1 MNARMRLF
9 LLGFALVAAIAI
21 GWFFNARTKVARPR
35 APAAVVR
42 PAVPHEEPVYQG
54 KPLRYWV
61 TRLRKI
67 EEYHGA
73 PEDAVAAIRAIGAKA
88 VPFLLDWMPRPETLH
103 RDRPS
108 GIPDWTDVEI
118 AWWALG
124 TNGQSTIPILAR
136 LIAQPR
142 RGMDDHSVW
151 TESAKAIS
159 YLGPDAMG
167 PMLTAATNMQ
177 GRHEVWELLHNF
189 GNLGTNGAPAIPAL
203 IHWANDPDY
212 FVRDGVVSA
221 LGGIGQRPDLALPVI
236 LNALEHDPDGM
247 VRRDAGEALGA
258 FANQSDVVLPELI
271 KMLKDPNWEA
281 RQGALSGLGKIR
293 DKPDVVI
300 PLIVPFLSDKN
311 SVIERTAAY
320 ALRELDC
327 RTAYEALASHRNP
340 NIGDIVYEA
349 GEQEKARRKYFK

>member
-1 MNARMRLF
+1 MRVCLP
-9 LLGFALVAAIAI
+9 GFALVAAFAV
-21 GWFFNARTKVARPR
+21 GWFVKARTRVVPPQP
-35 APAAVVR
+35 PAAVVR
-42 PAVPHEEPVYQG
+42 PAVPPEEPAYQG

-61 TRLRKI
+61 TKVGKI

-103 RDRPS
+103 QDRAS
-108 GIPDWTDVEI
+108 GTPGWDDVEI

-124 TNGQSTIPILAR
+124 TNGQSAIPTLAR
-136 LIAQPR
+136 IISRPT
-142 RGMDDHSVW
+142 RGMDDYSVW

-159 YLGPDAMG
+159 YLGPDAIG

-189 GNLGTNGAPAIPAL
+189 QNLGTNGAPAVPAL

-221 LGGIGQRPDLALPVI
+221 LGGIGQHPDLALPVI
-236 LNALEHDPDGM
+236 LNALEHDPNGM

-258 FANQSDVVLPELI
+258 FANDSDAVLPELI
-271 KMLKDPNWEA
+271 KMLKDPDWQA

-293 DKPDVVI
+293 DKPAVVI
-300 PLIVPFLSDKN
+300 PLIVPFLSDQN
-311 SVIERTAAY
+311 SVIERSAAY

-327 RTAYEALASHRNP
+327 RTAYEALASHSNP

-349 GEQEKARRKYFK
+349 GEQEKARRKSFK

>member
-1 MNARMRLF
+1 MNARMRLC
-9 LLGFALVAAIAI
+9 LLGFVVMAAIAV
-21 GWFFNARTKVARPR
+21 GWFFKERIRVAPPQ
-35 APAAVVR
+35 AVAAVVR
-42 PAVPHEEPVYQG
+42 PTVPREEPVYEG

-61 TRLRKI
+61 TKVGKI

-103 RDRPS
+103 QERP
-108 GIPDWTDVEI
+108 GGGPDPTDLEI

-124 TNGQSTIPILAR
+124 TNGQSAIPVLAR
-136 LIAQPR
+136 IISQPM
-142 RGMDDHSVW
+142 RGMDGYSVW
-151 TESAKAIS
+151 THSAKAIS
-159 YLGPDAMG
+159 YLGPDAIE
-167 PMLTAATNMQ
+167 PMLIAATNMH

-189 GNLGTNGAPAIPAL
+189 QNLGTNGAPAIPAL
-203 IHWANDPDY
+203 IQWANDPDY

-236 LNALEHDPDGM
+236 LNAFEHDPSGM

-258 FANQSDVVLPELI
+258 FANDSDAVLPELM

-281 RQGALSGLGKIR
+281 RQGALSGLGKMR

-300 PLIVPFLSDKN
+300 PLIVPFLSDQN

-327 RTAYEALASHRNP
+327 RTAYEALATHSNP